1 VNDEKLSPAQL
12 AALEELAQ
20 VARDYEREERAAK
33 REFGSW
39 RGGAFVVRL
48 PSIDLQVDA
57 RGEPMSALGQNQ
69 TFAAQKGMSA
79 LPESGHS
86 EARSKC
92 PLSAISRLVDAGS
105 FKITIVE
112 RVTEPVG

>member
-1 VNDEKLSPAQL
+1 
-12 AALEELAQ
+12 
-20 VARDYEREERAAK
+20 
-33 REFGSW
+33 
-39 RGGAFVVRL
+39 
-48 PSIDLQVDA
+48 
-57 RGEPMSALGQNQ
+57 MSALGQKQ

-105 FKITIVE
+105 FKIKKSAACPITRDCR